1 MLTVNRLSPQ
11 GLNQAYALG
20 GQVGTQISTQI
31 SGKASLP
38 VATRMHGGTDTLGKP
53 TYDFSTNS
61 NALGPCPEVLTQI
74 RLSDCASYPDPDYHS
89 LRNALAAWHQVSVQR
104 IMFAASASEF
114 IFRISMLV
122 GQRNQDKQ
130 DSQSKR
136 FAHFQKTV
144 WVPPH
149 SYGDYVLAGRAAGL
163 EVVENCRSAD
173 LIWACEPGSPLG
185 QNQIGLAE
193 MITAKSGN
201 AQVVLDCAYQ
211 ALRLSGC
218 SSLSPEQRDA
228 CWQLFTPNK
237 ALGLTGIRGAYVI
250 APLHAETWQQQ
261 LEQMA
266 ASWPLGSHAVT
277 MLSAWTLPSVQEW
290 LLKSLETLREWK
302 QRQIA
307 LCTDLGWQIE
317 PSDTNFFCVTPNR
330 KIQEHRTDFLHA
342 MRAQGIK
349 LRHAGS
355 FGLDD
360 SFRMRVLSPP
370 MQDAFHRAVKQYSP
384 NF

>member
-1 MLTVNRLSPQ
+1 MLTVKRLPQ
-11 GLNQAYALG
+11 QPPMRLHQ
-20 GQVGTQISTQI
+20 SERP
-31 SGKASLP
+31 ASR
-38 VATRMHGGTDTLGKP
+38 VHGGTDTLGKP
-53 TYDFSTNS
+53 AYDFSTNS

-89 LRNALAAWHQVSVQR
+89 LRNALAAWHQVSPQR
-104 IMFAASASEF
+104 LMFAASASEF

-122 GQRNQDKQ
+122 GQIDQRGRLAP
-130 DSQSKR
+130 S
-136 FAHFQKTV
+136 QKTV

-163 EVVENCRSAD
+163 NVAEDFHSAD

-185 QNQIGLAE
+185 QNQAGLAQ
-193 MITAKSGN
+193 MIMAKSDK
-201 AQVVLDCAYQ
+201 AQLVLDCAYQ
-211 ALRLSGC
+211 PLRLSG
-218 SSLSPEQRDA
+218 SASLNSQQRDA

-250 APLHAETWQQQ
+250 APLQAEVWQQH

-277 MLSAWTLPSVQEW
+277 MLSAWTLPSVQNW

-307 LCTDLGWQIE
+307 LCADLGWQIE
-317 PSDTNFFCVTPNR
+317 PSDTNFFCVTPSR

-355 FGLDD
+355 FGLDAC
-360 SFRMRVLSPP
+360 FRMRVLSPP

-384 NF
+384 HF